1 MDQIDLL
8 IDILFDKNADLA
20 ERDDAAMYLGE
31 YDDDRALAALI
42 KICLDKTEDEFI
54 FAHCGESVGSIWA
67 QRNKFDPIIYSK
79 MVPIARHE
87 VYYYFKSNKPELIEK
102 YKINK

>member
-42 KICLDKTEDEFI
+42 KICLDKNEEEFI
-54 FAHCGESVGSIWA
+54 FDVCGESVASIWVK
-67 QRNKFDPIIYSK
+67 RDHFDPNIYK
-79 MVPIARHE
+79 EMVPTARHE
-87 VYYYFKSNKPELIEK
+87 AYWYIQSMKPEWIEK
-102 YKINK
+102 YELQL